1 MCLNLFR
8 FLLERL
14 QIIKFKLGVDRKN
27 FVLKHIQRHCPQ
39 SILEIGV
46 FNGGFARRMLEVATK
61 SQFVPI
67 KYVGVDLFAENFSED
82 IKNVE
87 VSLTPRDRA
96 YIERALEL
104 PNTLVKLYSG
114 YSSTVLPT
122 LADKYDMILID
133 GGHSYQT
140 VKEDFLNSVNL
151 LAEGGSIFFDDYT
164 NRRGVS
170 EGKFGINQ
178 VVSEINRDEFQISI
192 SNNRDWFWKN
202 YGVLELRM
210 VKVSKIRRIDD
221 CNGI

>member
-1 MCLNLFR
+1 MWLNLFR
-8 FLLERL
+8 FLLEHL

-27 FVLKHIQRHCPQ
+27 FVLRHIQRHCPQ

-46 FNGGFARRMLEVATK
+46 FNGGFARRMLEVAIK

-87 VSLTPRDRA
+87 ISLTPRDRA
-96 YIERALEL
+96 YIERTLEL

-122 LADKYDMILID
+122 LAGKYDMILID

-170 EGKFGINQ
+170 QGMFGINQ
-178 VVSEINRDEFQISI
+178 VISEIDKDEFRISI
-192 SNNRDWFWKN
+192 SKNRDWFWKD

-210 VKVSKIRRIDD
+210 VKVSKIKR
-221 CNGI
+221 